1 MVRSPS
7 SEPFDRDR
15 LPPGIEP
22 VADTD
27 PSTLGPYTV
36 VGRIGSGG
44 MGAVYAGVAEDG
56 RRSALKVVHPHFAL
70 DPEFLARF
78 GREIDLVSRVD
89 ASCTPD
95 FHGADLSAET
105 PWLATEY
112 VAGPTLR
119 GHVREKGALSGGM
132 LIAVAVGLA
141 EALRAIHAAGV
152 VHRDLKPGNVI
163 MSPEGPKVL
172 DFGIARAL
180 EGTALTSTGGI
191 IGTPGWMAPE
201 QYEGAEASPSSDM
214 FSWAALVYFAATGRE
229 PFGRG
234 AVDVVSHRTRNETPD
249 LSGLPEEVI
258 GLVRAGLGR
267 APGQRPTAAQALEEL
282 TGRWSRTRVGAGT
295 QGPVQ
300 EAPVVIAAEWS
311 GVDVPESRKVPRRR
325 RGLLLLPAAASVLAL
340 VLLGS
345 WFLFDPA
352 TDGPGEEAA
361 VGEGEG
367 LAVETAPEN
376 AVLVAQEA
384 VELARGAESFE
395 SAYLTRGTE
404 LGDPPWQE
412 FTYTEDPEPVYWQ
425 SDLGGPAL
433 NEIIEIG
440 EGPDDVIRNTRMRS
454 EGAEDA
460 FYRDPAD
467 EAYDTRRELWEDW
480 LGRVTEVVEQAQET
494 TYGGITEVGVAE
506 GIAEDERVG
515 EGLGGSV
522 PGHYYTGS
530 LPSSLEEGESDAH
543 LFHLWIG
550 EDGYPQLLNTH
561 EEWTVDSGQNDIENH
576 FDEFVLFEQFN
587 EPVEIELPDEAEIG
601 DEPPNAG
608 P

>member
-1 MVRSPS
+1 MARSPS

-22 VADTD
+22 AADTD
-27 PSTLGPYTV
+27 PGTLGPYTV
-36 VGRIGSGG
+36 VGRIGAGG
-44 MGAVYAGVAEDG
+44 MGAVYAGIAEDG

-112 VAGPTLR
+112 VPGPTLR

-132 LIAVAVGLA
+132 LTAVAVGLA
-141 EALRAIHAAGV
+141 EALQAIHAAGV
-152 VHRDLKPGNVI
+152 VHRDLKPGNVL
-163 MSPEGPKVL
+163 MSAEGPKVL

-201 QYEGAEASPSSDM
+201 QYEGTEASPSSDM

-234 AVDVVSHRTRNETPD
+234 AVEAVSHRTRNEPPD
-249 LSGLPEEVI
+249 LAGVPEEVR
-258 GLVRAGLGR
+258 GLVRAGLDR
-267 APGQRPTAAQALEEL
+267 DPGQRPTATQALEEL
-282 TGRWSRTRVGAGT
+282 TGRWSRTRAGADA
-295 QGPVQ
+295 QEPAQ

-311 GVDVPESRKVPRRR
+311 GVEVPGPRKIRRRR
-325 RGLLLLPAAASVLAL
+325 RGLLLFPVAAAVL
-340 VLLGS
+340 VLGLLGA

-352 TDGPGEEAA
+352 AEAPDEDVSTEEDGGF
-361 VGEGEG
+361 
-367 LAVETAPEN
+367 AVETAPED
-376 AVLVAQEA
+376 AAAVAQEA
-384 VELARGAESFE
+384 VDLARGAESFE
-395 SAYLTRGTE
+395 SAYFMTGTE

-412 FTYTEDPEPVYWQ
+412 FTYTEDPEPIYWQ
-425 SDLGGPAL
+425 SDRGGPAVA
-433 NEIIEIG
+433 EIIEIG
-440 EGPDDVIRNTRMRS
+440 EGPDDVIRNSRMS
-454 EGAEDA
+454 NEGAEDA

-467 EAYDTRRELWEDW
+467 EAYDTRRELWEDR
-480 LGRVTEVVEQAQET
+480 LGQVPEAVEQAQEI
-494 TYGGITEVGVAE
+494 TYGGVTEVGV
-506 GIAEDERVG
+506 G
-515 EGLGGSV
+515 EGVAENDMVDESLGGSA
-522 PGHYYTGS
+522 GHHYTGS
-530 LPSSLEEGESDAH
+530 LPSTIEEGESDEYF
-543 LFHLWIG
+543 FHLWIG
-550 EDGYPQLLNTH
+550 EDGYPQLLYRH
-561 EEWTVDSGQNDIENH
+561 EEWTVEAAQGAFENH
-576 FDEFVLFEQFN
+576 VDEYVLFEQFG
-587 EPVEIELPDEAEIG
+587 EPVRIELPDEAEIG
-601 DEPPNAG
+601 DGRPDTG

>member
-1 MVRSPS
+1 MARSPS

-15 LPPGIEP
+15 LPPGVEP

-27 PSTLGPYTV
+27 PRTLGPYTV
-36 VGRIGSGG
+36 VGRIGAGG
-44 MGAVYAGVAEDG
+44 MGAVYAGIAEDG

-95 FHGADLSAET
+95 FHGADLSAAT

-112 VAGPTLR
+112 VPGPTLR

-132 LIAVAVGLA
+132 LMAVAVGLA

-201 QYEGAEASPSSDM
+201 QYEGTEASPSSDM

-234 AVDVVSHRTRNETPD
+234 AVDVVSHRTRNEPPD
-249 LSGLPEEVI
+249 PTGLPEEVL
-258 GLVRAGLGR
+258 GPVRAGLGPDPAR
-267 APGQRPTAAQALEEL
+267 RPTAAQALDEL
-282 TGRWSRTRVGAGT
+282 TRRWSRTQVGAGA
-295 QGPVQ
+295 Q
-300 EAPVVIAAEWS
+300 EPAHEATVVIAVEWS
-311 GVDVPESRKVPRRR
+311 GVEVPEPRKVRRRR
-325 RGLLLLPAAASVLAL
+325 RGPVLLPAAASLLLVLAL
-340 VLLGS
+340 IGS
-345 WFLFDPA
+345 WSLLAPGS
-352 TDGPGEEAA
+352 DGPDGDAADEEEN
-361 VGEGEG
+361 VP
-367 LAVETAPEN
+367 AVESAPED
-376 AVLVAQEA
+376 AVAVAREA
-384 VELARGAESFE
+384 VALARGAASFE
-395 SAYLTRGTE
+395 SAYFMSGTE
-404 LGDPPWQE
+404 MGDPPWQE
-412 FTYTEDPEPVYWQ
+412 FAYTEDPEPVYWQ

-433 NEIIEIG
+433 VEIIEIG
-440 EGPDDVIRNTRMRS
+440 EGPDDVVRNSRMRN

-467 EAYDTRRELWEDW
+467 EAYDTRRELWEDR
-480 LGRVTEVVEQAQET
+480 LVQITEVVDQAREVTYGGVTEVGAAESAVEHET
-494 TYGGITEVGVAE
+494 V
-506 GIAEDERVG
+506 DERSA
-515 EGLGGSV
+515 GSA
-522 PGHYYTGS
+522 GHHYTGS
-530 LPSSLEEGESDAH
+530 LPSSIEEGESDEH
-543 LFHLWIG
+543 FFHLWVG
-550 EDGYPQLLNTH
+550 EDGYPQLLHTH
-561 EEWTVDSGQNDIENH
+561 ENWTVEGAQGAFENRTN
-576 FDEFVLFEQFN
+576 EYVLFEQFG
-587 EPVEIELPDEAEIG
+587 EPVSLALPDEAEIADG
-601 DEPPNAG
+601 PPNTG
-608 P
+608 L